1 MADIFGYNRGP
12 KPAAAFSTDNSVL
25 TLASVGGGGD
35 GSAKG
40 LLVQNWNINYQQQV
54 QEVFELGSN
63 SLYWVK
69 GRPVGQGTLARIIGV
84 KGAGVSSNL
93 FPPDAYDVC
102 KGGAK
107 FDFTVGSGN
116 CGDVV
121 GQGLAQANQGA
132 RIEMDGCVITS
143 VGFSADVNDT
153 RVVEN
158 ISWRFGHLQV
168 SDAQS

>member
-1 MADIFGYNRGP
+1 MADIFGYNRNP

-25 TLASVGGGGD
+25 TLASVGNSKGD
-35 GSAKG
+35 ASG

-63 SLYWVK
+63 NLYWVK
-69 GRPVGQGTLARIIGV
+69 GRPVGQGTLARIIGS
-84 KGAGVSSNL
+84 KGPGVSGSL

-116 CGDVV
+116 CG
-121 GQGLAQANQGA
+121 GGTGLEFEGDKGA
-132 RIEMDGCVITS
+132 LIEMDGCVITN

-158 ISWRFGHLQV
+158 IGWRFGHLKV
-168 SDAQS
+168 SDSKV